1 MTLLDIFNENEK
13 LCTEWAADLNID
25 IPSSLLASSHE
36 KVWWRC
42 EKGHEWQATV
52 ASRVYLESNCPV
64 CSNQRIVPGINDLA
78 TLLPDL
84 AAQWH
89 PDFNGKLTPQ
99 NVGKGS
105 AKKVWWRCEKG
116 HEWQASVVS
125 RVKSGY
131 GCPCCVG
138 LRVIPGE
145 TDLVTLRPD
154 IAQQWDYERNGD
166 IDPRNVSA
174 SSHKKVWWRCERG
187 HSWQAKVTSR
197 TDNNTGCPCCAGHK
211 PIPGE
216 TDLATLNP
224 QLAKEWHPTLNGE
237 LKPSKVGPSSSKK
250 VWWCCEKGHE
260 WQATVALRSN
270 SSRGCPTCNPRRKSS
285 KPSKTI
291 FSYKDSNA
299 KATKLER
306 NV

>member
-1 MTLLDIFNENEK
+1 MTLLDIFIENEK
-13 LCTEWAADLNID
+13 LRKEWAADLNND
-25 IPSSLLASSHE
+25 KLLNLAGSSQKKVWWRCSKGHEWQATVKSRVYLESNCPVCSNVKIAPGVNDLATLSPDVAAQWHPERNGNLTPQMVGKGSSK

-52 ASRVYLESNCPV
+52 
-64 CSNQRIVPGINDLA
+64 
-78 TLLPDL
+78 
-84 AAQWH
+84 
-89 PDFNGKLTPQ
+89 
-99 NVGKGS
+99 
-105 AKKVWWRCEKG
+105 
-116 HEWQASVVS
+116 VS
-125 RVKSGY
+125 RVGSGY

-154 IAQQWDYERNGD
+154 IAAQWDYERNGD

-174 SSHKKVWWRCERG
+174 SSHKKVWWRCEKG
-187 HSWQAKVTSR
+187 HSWQAMVTSR
-197 TDNNTGCPCCAGHK
+197 TDKNTGCPCCIGRK

-237 LKPSKVGPSSSKK
+237 LKPSEVSPGSSKK
-250 VWWCCEKGHE
+250 VWWCCDKGHS

-285 KPSKTI
+285 KPSETTCHT
-291 FSYKDSNA
+291 D
-299 KATKLER
+299 
-306 NV
+306 